1 MASMAGRQAI
11 AWIGTSGYSY
21 PHWRGAFYPPELPA
35 REQLRF
41 YATVFN
47 TVELNVT
54 FYRLPRES
62 TFKTWYQIS
71 PPGFSF
77 TLKGSRLITHQKR
90 LSEVVATVA
99 LFFTRAALLGGKLG
113 VVLWQLPP
121 GMRADRKRLEEFCG
135 LLQEN
140 PVAKTT
146 RHAFEFRHPTWFAPE
161 IYDVL
166 RAYGYA
172 LCTADAPRWP
182 CVEAITANF
191 AYYRFHGHERLYA
204 SSYPREVLAVWAEKM
219 AAHLATGRDVYAYF
233 NNDAGGY
240 AVANARELKGLLAG
254 MLLRR

>member
-1 MASMAGRQAI
+1 MTERQA
-11 AWIGTSGYSY
+11 ALWIGTSGYSY
-21 PHWRGAFYPPELPA
+21 SHWRGAFYPPELPS

-62 TFKTWYQIS
+62 TFKNWCQLS

-77 TLKGSRLITHQKR
+77 ALKGSRLITHQKR
-90 LSEVVATVA
+90 LDDVAEAVA
-99 LFFTRAALLGGKLG
+99 VFFDRAKLLGEKLR

-121 GMRADRKRLEEFCG
+121 GMRADRERLEGFCR
-135 LLQEN
+135 LLREN
-140 PVAKTT
+140 PVARTT
-146 RHAFEFRHPTWFAPE
+146 RHVFEFRHPTWFTPE
-161 IYDVL
+161 IYEVL

-182 CVEAITANF
+182 CVEEVTADF

-204 SSYPREVLAVWAEKM
+204 SSYPRGVLAVWAEKM
-219 AAHLATGRDVYAYF
+219 AAHLAAGRDVYAYF

-240 AVANARELKGLLAG
+240 AVANARELKELLTAVVS
-254 MLLRR
+254 R